1 MCDNPPTSTDMCK
14 CAKRLIRNK
23 ISLSATPP
31 AVWIRVMLGDFNKET
46 KELRTGASC
55 QYASSLWD
63 YLESNT
69 ISGQVSCIC
78 MYSYSILRISFQLPP
93 SWISGVW
100 DPTLTLTAS
109 PFLGGKKLLKK
120 HTVKDMHCSSEDYR
134 IN

>member
-23 ISLSATPP
+23 ISLSATPT

-46 KELRTGASC
+46 KELRKGASC

-69 ISGQVSCIC
+69 ISGQVSCI
-78 MYSYSILRISFQLPP
+78 MYMYVLVQYIKNIISAATFVDIGGLGPDP
-93 SWISGVW
+93 DIDGIS
-100 DPTLTLTAS
+100 L
-109 PFLGGKKLLKK
+109 F
-120 HTVKDMHCSSEDYR
+120 R
-134 IN
+134 R